1 MKAKPFTLII
11 VAMAISLCS
20 FSQDVKQNIKKA
32 ITNPSAKENA
42 AKADVYH
49 HQKAM
54 KDSANLIA
62 KPSTITSKKSKKSK
76 SCFSRKRTK
85 LS

>member
-1 MKAKPFTLII
+1 MKAKTYSLII
-11 VAMAISLCS
+11 TTMFFSFNS
-20 FSQDVKQNIKKA
+20 FSQDVKQNIEKA

-54 KDSANLIA
+54 KDSAEFIA
-62 KPSTITSKKSKKSK
+62 KPSTTMASKKSAGKRCSRKHSK
-76 SCFSRKRTK
+76 SS
-85 LS
+85 